1 MIIIIIPIFCISYIV
16 PILNYILKKLYICFR
31 KDYTCHHS
39 NFRKVE
45 AAQNKRGKSKN
56 INCPAKIKIIV
67 KKTTVDTLKKD
78 KFIKV
83 RLF

>member
-1 MIIIIIPIFCISYIV
+1 MIIIIIPILY
-16 PILNYILKKLYICFR
+16 YILIKLYICFR

-39 NFRKVE
+39 SFRKVE

-83 RLF
+83 SLF